1 MSLAKKKISVSIDK
15 DLVAE
20 LEAESQSLSAQVNA
34 AIRANLERR
43 RRHRSLNELLD
54 RLDSEH
60 GPLDETLIEKYVG
73 MLE

>member
-34 AIRANLERR
+34 AIRADLERR

-54 RLDSEH
+54 RFDSEH